1 MVVKVSLTRKHKF
14 TSFTLQMTI
23 YAEFQGVHK
32 TSRSLE
38 GLPVNPS
45 GKISATVEYPE
56 HTFNIYDFVH
66 MKSPY

>member
-1 MVVKVSLTRKHKF
+1 
-14 TSFTLQMTI
+14 MTI